1 MSTADGTFTSL
12 GAVRTASVAETE
24 DVAAKLALVLEA
36 GDRIAL
42 AGDLGGGKTAF
53 VRGVVRGLGSP
64 HVREVASPTFALHH
78 RYPDGRLLV
87 DHCDLYRLKPPADL
101 AAEGL
106 DLVTRDPVGVLCVE
120 WAERAAEGFRDF
132 DLRIEFIYAGE
143 DARILRFSARPAV
156 AERFR
161 SALP

>member
-1 MSTADGTFTSL
+1 MSTADETFTLL
-12 GAVRTASVAETE
+12 GAIRTASVEETE
-24 DVAAKLALVLEA
+24 VVAARLALVLGA
-36 GDRIAL
+36 GDRVAL

-64 HVREVASPTFALHH
+64 HVRDVASPTFALHH

-106 DLVTRDPVGVLCVE
+106 DLVVRDPVGVLFVE
-120 WAERAAEGFRDF
+120 WAERAAEGFGDF

-143 DARILRFSARPAV
+143 DARLLRFSARPAV
-156 AERFR
+156 ADRFR
-161 SALP
+161 SALS